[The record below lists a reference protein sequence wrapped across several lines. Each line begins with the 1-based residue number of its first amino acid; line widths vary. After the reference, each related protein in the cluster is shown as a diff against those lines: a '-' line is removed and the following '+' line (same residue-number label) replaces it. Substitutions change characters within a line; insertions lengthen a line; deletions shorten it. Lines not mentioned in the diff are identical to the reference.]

1 MIGFIGNYHPLVLNT
16 LKIPENAWVTYIAL
30 DIDKLIFLLKEEW
43 EQTYSY
49 ETLQDQIVWR
59 DLCFVVDA
67 GQDFGPVLE
76 AVKAVKEVRDLEVF
90 DVYQWTNLPE
100 GKKSVAFR
108 IKMSWDWTM
117 TSEQIN
123 EVMNKAIKAG
133 EKAGGKLRG

>member
-1 MIGFIGNYHPLVLNT
+1 MV
-16 LKIPENAWVTYIAL
+16 YIAL
-30 DIDKLIFLLKEEW
+30 DLDKVACVLKSEG
-43 EQTYSY
+43 EQMYVY
-49 ETLQDQIVWR
+49 ETLQDQIIWR